1 MSTVDQTTGTTE
13 LDGARTN
20 AGAVPVPSRHRG
32 LDVRGLTRRFLNLLL
47 PTGLLAALI
56 IAWEV
61 FVNVAD
67 VRPFLL
73 PAPSVIWNELVVMWP
88 VSLRTHT
95 WVTLQEAVAGFV
107 LGCLLGFVLAVS
119 IAYSK
124 FLERTIYPLIV
135 ASQAVPKIALAPLFV
150 VWLGFGMEPK
160 ILVTV
165 LLVFFPIVV
174 TTVQG
179 LMSVDTDLL
188 QLMRS
193 VSASQWQIFRKVRLP
208 HALPYLVSGMKIGV
222 TLAVVGAV
230 VGEWVGS
237 NQGLGYQVVYA
248 QSQLQTPR
256 VFAAIALLVAMGVL
270 FFGVISIL
278 GKLVT
283 PWTRD
288 EETRANTGL

>member
-1 MSTVDQTTGTTE
+1 MSTMHETTASPAVEHEADPGGT
-13 LDGARTN
+13 
-20 AGAVPVPSRHRG
+20 PSRR
-32 LDVRGLTRRFLNLLL
+32 RRFDARQFGHRAFNLLL
-47 PTGLLAALI
+47 PLSFLAAI
-56 IAWEV
+56 IVAWEI

-67 VRPFLL
+67 VRAFLL
-73 PAPSVIWNELVVMWP
+73 PAPSTIWAELTMMWD
-88 VSLRTHT
+88 VSLRAHS

-107 LGCLLGFVLAVS
+107 LGCLLGFVLAVG

-150 VWLGFGMEPK
+150 VWLGFGMAPK

-174 TTVQG
+174 TSVQG
-179 LMSVDTDLL
+179 LMSVDPNLL

-193 VSASQWQIFRKVRLP
+193 VSASQWQIFRKVQLP

-230 VGEWVGS
+230 VGEWVGA
-237 NQGLGYQVVYA
+237 NQGLGYQVIYS

-256 VFAAIALLVAMGVL
+256 VFAAITLLVVMGVVL
-270 FFGVISIL
+270 FTCVSIIGRL
-278 GKLVT
+278 LT
-283 PWTRD
+283 PWTPG
-288 EETRANTGL
+288 EEARVNTGL